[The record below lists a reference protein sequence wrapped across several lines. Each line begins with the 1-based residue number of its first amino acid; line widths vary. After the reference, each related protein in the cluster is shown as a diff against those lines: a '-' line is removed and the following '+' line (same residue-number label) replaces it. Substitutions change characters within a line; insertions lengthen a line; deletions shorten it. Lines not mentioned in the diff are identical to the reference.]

1 MLKEMYKDYEITLSD
16 SDTEKLDKAWSGAA
30 KHWTCTVKDKVNRKQ
45 MSFDVFG
52 GSQAT
57 MEATQALYHFVN
69 DAYTYAYYSGV
80 DELYNT
86 FGYYDYKEARTAWK
100 KHIISVESLSV
111 QMTRYIILLK
121 IYRKSGLNPLFFLY
135 FNI

>member
-1 MLKEMYKDYEITLSD
+1 MLKENYKGFEITLSD
-16 SDTEKLDKAWSGAA
+16 SDTEKLDKAWSGVA

-100 KHIISVESLSV
+100 KMEKAYYKCRKFIGTDDEIYNIVEDL
-111 QMTRYIILLK
+111 QEK
-121 IYRKSGLNPLFFLY
+121 WA
-135 FNI
+135 